1 MKLLIINMY
10 NDQYKYQK
18 FKKNLIDALQGNK
31 LIFKRWDNM
40 QGIIDTLKNN
50 KIGGIGGII
59 ISGSDY
65 FVKEKRHSII
75 DEIIIKSKIPIL
87 AICYGFQYIITKFG
101 KQSFIKTH
109 ASGYMKYSAKFSIT
123 KLFNIPKNK
132 YYLFHKDYIVKVPK
146 TFKVIKKLKNKIIM
160 AYNYKRNILGI
171 QFHPEKYKKSG
182 KIFFNTWINKCVL
195 F

>member
-1 MKLLIINMY
+1 MKFLIINMY
-10 NDQYKYQK
+10 NDQLKYKK
-18 FKKNLIDALQGNK
+18 FKKK
-31 LIFKRWDNM
+31 LIFKRWDYNKD
-40 QGIIDTLKNN
+40 IYDTLKNN
-50 KIGGIGGII
+50 KIAGII

-65 FVKEKRHSII
+65 FVKEKKHSII
-75 DEIIIKSKIPIL
+75 DEIIIKYKLPIL

-101 KQSFIKTH
+101 KQSFVKTH

-123 KLFNIPKNK
+123 KLFNIPKKK

-160 AYNYKRNILGI
+160 AYNHKRNILGV
-171 QFHPEKYKKSG
+171 QFHPEKYKKFG
-182 KIFFNTWINKCVL
+182 KIFFNMWINKCFL